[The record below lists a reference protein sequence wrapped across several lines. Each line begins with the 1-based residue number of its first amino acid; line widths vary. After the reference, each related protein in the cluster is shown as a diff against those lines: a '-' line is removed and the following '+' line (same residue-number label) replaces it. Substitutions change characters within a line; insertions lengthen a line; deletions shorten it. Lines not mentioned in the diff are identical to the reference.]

1 MTKWP
6 TKLTDL
12 IVELPIIEDA
22 TCDAMVDWFEQNKA
36 RQVTGAVGGTID
48 QTVNTDCCNATDI
61 VVEPSDKIFS
71 WIAGISQYAYS
82 EYLNRAPGPTTD
94 IVFNDFAI
102 RSYKPNEGFF
112 VEHTDQHAGGSIN
125 RIFAII
131 MYLNTVDEGGETEF
145 PQHNIKIK
153 PEKGQVLLFPGN
165 YLFPHKGNMPISN
178 SKYIATSWV
187 EFKEMPAK
195 LMRLHGK
202 W

>member
-6 TKLTDL
+6 TQLTDL

-22 TCDAMVDWFEQNKA
+22 TCDAMVDWFEQNKD

-61 VVEPSDKIFS
+61 VVTPSDKIFS
-71 WIAGISQYAYS
+71 WMSGISQYAYS

-102 RSYKPNEGFF
+102 RTYKPNEGFF

-125 RIFAII
+125 RVFAII

-145 PQHNIKIK
+145 PKHNVKIK
-153 PEKGQVLLFPGN
+153 PEKGKVLLFPGN
-165 YLFPHKGNMPISN
+165 YLFPHKGNMPVSN

-187 EFKEMPAK
+187 EFKEISIP
-195 LMRLHGK
+195 
-202 W
+202 